1 LVPVNAPITAIIT
14 DAKSAFSRQ
23 IEADASRDPLVG
35 AFAVWLGLPLVNL
48 PSLLQCAQSAAQ
60 TKGAARTY
68 RDVAILGFAVTD
80 ADLRNKYG
88 GEFCALL
95 VWLMGRPI
103 RLSGGDPTP
112 MLADPVAV
120 LGIIQGG
127 EAYLSGE
134 DLGRFAN
141 WARQVLTESLKV
153 VGNFGWL
160 GGFVASL
167 VANTPLS
174 PEFEWVGA
182 GLRGRL
188 HSFAKPKPDLA
199 QIIQQVVT
207 GTDLVKS
214 GAEAALRASALRWAC
229 RLALDVNIG
238 SVAIEDVGQ
247 ILGRVG
253 TIFSRWV
260 WEDKPRTS
268 RRNAE
273 ARRWHIENEYHFQ
286 SLLFAVLKPVLPEL
300 DEEQYLESTGQ
311 LQPRADLC
319 LMSLGLLIEVKFWYR
334 RDSANRLIEEVTAD
348 VTLYLKSKAPYS
360 ALIVAIW
367 DDGARTEEHAE
378 LARGLR
384 GLAGIRDVIIVSKPS
399 RMSDS
404 A

>member
-1 LVPVNAPITAIIT
+1 MNAPITAIIT
-14 DAKSAFSRQ
+14 DAKYTFSRQ

-35 AFAVWLGLPLVNL
+35 AFALWLRLPDLGLPPL
-48 PSLLQCAQSAAQ
+48 SQCAKVAAQ
-60 TKGAARTY
+60 NKGAARTY
-68 RDVAILGFAVTD
+68 RDVAVLGFAVTE
-80 ADLRNKYG
+80 ADLRAKYG
-88 GEFCALL
+88 GEFYALL
-95 VWLMGRPI
+95 TWLMGRPI

-127 EAYLSGE
+127 ESCLGGE
-134 DLGRFAN
+134 DLGRFTSWVN
-141 WARQVLTESLKV
+141 QVLTESLKV
-153 VGNFGWL
+153 VGSSGWPSGL
-160 GGFVASL
+160 AVTL
-167 VANTPLS
+167 VAGTPPS
-174 PEFEWVGA
+174 PECEWVGA
-182 GLRGRL
+182 GLGARL
-188 HSFAKPKPDLA
+188 NSFAKSKSDLG
-199 QIIQQVVT
+199 QIIRQVVT
-207 GTDLVKS
+207 DAGLVKS
-214 GAEAALRASALRWAC
+214 GAEAALRASALGWAC
-229 RLALDVNIG
+229 RHALDVNIG
-238 SVAIEDVGQ
+238 SIAIEDVGQ

-319 LMSLGLLIEVKFWYR
+319 LISLGLLIEVKFWYR
-334 RDSANRLIEEVTAD
+334 RDSANRLIEEVAAD
-348 VTLYLKSKAPYS
+348 VTLYLKSNTPYS

-378 LARGLR
+378 LTRGLR
-384 GLAGIRDVIIVSKPS
+384 SLAGIRDVIIVSRPS
-399 RMSDS
+399 RMSNGP
-404 A
+404 